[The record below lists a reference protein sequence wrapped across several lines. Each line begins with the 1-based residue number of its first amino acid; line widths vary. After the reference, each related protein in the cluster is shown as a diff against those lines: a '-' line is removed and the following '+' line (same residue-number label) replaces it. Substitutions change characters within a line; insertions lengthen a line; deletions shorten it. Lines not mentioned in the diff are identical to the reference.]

1 MERCCELAVYMAG
14 GAVGFY
20 SGYLKNVS
28 SDMKTL
34 RPTILPAVPRF
45 LNRIYREC
53 VTTANKT
60 SFFRQV
66 FNLGLQLKTDELYKG
81 KDSLFSV
88 FLSDLLHCIFY
99 LSSSQGEHLNSISYT
114 QV

>member
-1 MERCCELAVYMAG
+1 MNSWIIHFDCSLIICCILHVT
-14 GAVGFY
+14 
-20 SGYLKNVS
+20 GYLKNVS

-45 LNRIYREC
+45 LNRIYKEC

-81 KDSLFSV
+81 RLCTFNDVKSFS
-88 FLSDLLHCIFY
+88 SFY
-99 LSSSQGEHLNSISYT
+99 YT
-114 QV
+114 QSTT